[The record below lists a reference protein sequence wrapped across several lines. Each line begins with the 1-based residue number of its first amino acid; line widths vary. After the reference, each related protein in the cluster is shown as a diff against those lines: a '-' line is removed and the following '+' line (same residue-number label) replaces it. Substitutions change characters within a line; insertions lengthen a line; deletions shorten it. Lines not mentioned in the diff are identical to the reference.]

1 MGLRDFTVVYNDTAD
16 LLRIMSALVWA
27 VESAI
32 LGVWALIFS
41 FHSTPFHAFIA
52 RSHSI
57 IAGFTLLLQLIS
69 TARDLPVGHAI
80 AEAFVCAVTALL
92 LIYVAALLD
101 TANHTRFFSM
111 SAAGLF
117 PLDAAIGVAW
127 FCAATVSA
135 TGMALS
141 GVGKPTEDGP
151 KHKASL
157 MFHQYG
163 YHMSIALPS
172 LLMLWLY
179 NYDATSENEPVYKG
193 IKFVRQNDVTIGHTL
208 IFIVYAGIW
217 GLFVVAQGMGEGLLT
232 MGKQWPAWKDMTPGM
247 YVRYA
252 VSALLKFIG
261 RGGFVLVPLS
271 AVFVAKTNAQVL
283 MAWIL
288 VGVAGVYAIDLLG
301 MFDKLV
307 GKKKTP
313 DPIDSNGQDDDDTA
327 PSAPPEG
334 MLAMAPEL
342 HIEAMLQPITQR
354 QSSQDPAAVV
364 LPMGTRGGLQ
374 SMTPYA
380 PFRPPLHPAQL
391 RRDKMV

>member
-1 MGLRDFTVVYNDTAD
+1 M
-16 LLRIMSALVWA
+16 
-27 VESAI
+27 
-32 LGVWALIFS
+32 
-41 FHSTPFHAFIA
+41 
-52 RSHSI
+52 
-57 IAGFTLLLQLIS
+57 
-69 TARDLPVGHAI
+69 
-80 AEAFVCAVTALL
+80 
-92 LIYVAALLD
+92 
-101 TANHTRFFSM
+101 
-111 SAAGLF
+111 
-117 PLDAAIGVAW
+117 
-127 FCAATVSA
+127 
-135 TGMALS
+135 
-141 GVGKPTEDGP
+141 
-151 KHKASL
+151 
-157 MFHQYG
+157 
-163 YHMSIALPS
+163 
-172 LLMLWLY
+172 
-179 NYDATSENEPVYKG
+179 
-193 IKFVRQNDVTIGHTL
+193 
-208 IFIVYAGIW
+208 
-217 GLFVVAQGMGEGLLT
+217 
-232 MGKQWPAWKDMTPGM
+232 
-247 YVRYA
+247 
-252 VSALLKFIG
+252 
-261 RGGFVLVPLS
+261 PLS

-313 DPIDSNGQDDDDTA
+313 DPIDSNVQDDDDTA